1 MATKRMIARE
11 KRLVA
16 KSSNIKNIAARTQ
29 LKEQI
34 RDPALGLAE
43 KMAAVF
49 KLQKRPLSE
58 SKTHS
63 VKRCKCCG
71 RPKGVYKFF
80 GLCRICLRQFFH
92 KGMLPGLIKSS
103 W

>member
-11 KRLVA
+11 KRLIA
-16 KSSNIKNIAARTQ
+16 KSHNEKNIATRQ
-29 LKEQI
+29 HLKSLI
-34 RDPALGLAE
+34 RDPE
-43 KMAAVF
+43 TDPVKKMEAIF
-49 KLQKRPLSE
+49 KLQKRPLAE

-63 VKRCKCCG
+63 VNRCKCCG

-80 GLCRICLRQFFH
+80 GLCRICLRQFFN
-92 KGMLPGLIKSS
+92 KGMLPGLVKSS